1 MHCSRINNKS
11 LGKPELNL
19 VWVPIQHINHKAV
32 SISVLTAYAM
42 VAVWDQMQTASQQA
56 LLGNKTS
63 PLTEV
68 Q

>member
-1 MHCSRINNKS
+1 MHCSRINKKS

-19 VWVPIQHINHKAV
+19 VWVLIQHINHKAA

-56 LLGNKTS
+56 LLGNKPS
-63 PLTEV
+63 PRTEV